1 MDEFRVN
8 KKKQELAVIGAFYL
22 QFLLVRKVEEIEMFS
37 LFSRARLAPFDEF
50 YPSPI
55 VEKEQV
61 LPIGMKKTD

>member
-1 MDEFRVN
+1 M
-8 KKKQELAVIGAFYL
+8 

-61 LPIGMKKTD
+61 LLIGMKKTD